1 MTTTLTK
8 RRAFR
13 GGPVSWYGGKA
24 NFLGRLRPLVPHARI
39 YCEPFGGAASLLFG
53 REPDPVEVYNDIDGR
68 LVNLFRALQDP
79 RRFRRLRRRLRQTL
93 YSREE
98 FVTALE
104 ALDSD
109 DPDTAAWA
117 FFVAQNQAVA
127 AMPRSQGNWARAF
140 VSKRGMGQKPSAW
153 ITKVGRL
160 NDYRARVMRV
170 HIDHRPGVE
179 VLRYWDRPDTVF
191 YVDPPYVHSTRRLKG
206 RGNSHKYLF
215 EMTDLAHAELVDAL
229 LALEGAAVVSGYDH
243 PLYCP
248 LVKAGW
254 ERQEFGTF
262 AMATR
267 LGRNSTVRPPRTEVV
282 WRNHHAVEL
291 SAINKE
297 V

>member
-1 MTTTLTK
+1 MTTAAAK
-8 RRAFR
+8 RRALR

-68 LVNLFRALQDP
+68 LVNLFRAMQDP

-104 ALDSD
+104 ALDSP

-117 FFVAQNQAVA
+117 LFVAQNQAIA
-127 AMPRSQGNWARAF
+127 AMPRSQGNWARSF

-153 ITKVGRL
+153 ITKVERL
-160 NDYRARVMRV
+160 DDYRARVMRV
-170 HIDHRPGVE
+170 HVDHRPGVE
-179 VLRYWDRPDTVF
+179 VLRYWDRPDAVF
-191 YVDPPYVHSTRRLKG
+191 YVDPPYVHSTRKLKR
-206 RGNSHKYLF
+206 RGNSHKYRH
-215 EMTDLAHAELVDAL
+215 EMTDEAHTELVECL

-243 PLYCP
+243 EIYLQ
-248 LVKAGW
+248 LDDAGW
-254 ERQEFGTF
+254 TRHEFGTF
-262 AMATR
+262 AFGVR
-267 LGRNSTVRPPRTEVV
+267 LGRNSPIRPPRTEIV
-282 WRNHHAVEL
+282 WRNPSAVDL
-291 SAINKE
+291 SKKE